1 MSASD
6 AARRA
11 GAAPDGDGT
20 RNADGAHRADSARDP
35 DLPLMPAI
43 LAAARERPADPLLL
57 TPQRSYGHGELCGC
71 AARIAAALREAGVA
85 PRRRVAIYADSYD
98 GFFAAMLGIW
108 LCGGVAVPIN
118 TSLPAAEARRLI
130 ERAAPD
136 AMVHDAAL
144 AGPAADAVGASCAP
158 AAVLPLDDL
167 LATAPPPTPDPR
179 EVDLPH
185 AGDPAMILFTSG
197 TTGVPK
203 GVCQTM
209 AAVGGNAA
217 RVAAE
222 LALTPADRI
231 FINTPPYFTSGI
243 CHFLTLAAAGGSTYA
258 EAGFFFGEGLLDR
271 LQERGCTG
279 FGGAPAH
286 LVRVVEPLSTPRRI
300 PDLRF
305 WVSSGDHL
313 PEHTIRRTREMLP
326 GVALFNMY
334 GLTEVSGR
342 LCILP
347 PGQIDRRPGSVG
359 RPIAGMRVTA
369 RDETGDTLPPGRT
382 GEFYVDGPL
391 LMSGYL
397 DDPQASAA
405 ALTPHGFRTGDF
417 GHTDADGYVW
427 VAGRR
432 DDIFKRGGEKVSTV
446 QIQQAL
452 LALPGVADCAVVAAA
467 DEVLGH
473 VPVAFVVTGDEQA
486 GLARRL
492 LKELRAELP
501 ASSLPSRI
509 VAVAAIPRTGSG
521 KAVRK
526 ELLRLLGAGDSSD
539 ANDRSR
545 RDGDG
550 GDRAGGRSHIDTGS
564 G

>member
-6 AARRA
+6 AARRTD
-11 GAAPDGDGT
+11 AAA
-20 RNADGAHRADSARDP
+20 RADGRPPSSQRDRGLDS
-35 DLPLMPAI
+35 PLLPAI

-57 TPQRSYGHGELCGC
+57 TPQRSHDYGELCGC
-71 AARIAAALREAGVA
+71 AATIVAALRKAGV
-85 PRRRVAIYADSYD
+85 RRGRRVAIYADAYD
-98 GFFAAMLGIW
+98 GFFAAMLGVW
-108 LCGGVAVPIN
+108 LAGGVVVPIN
-118 TSLPAAEARRLI
+118 TSLPGAEARRLV
-130 ERAAPD
+130 ERAAPG
-136 AMVHDAAL
+136 AMLHDAAL

-167 LATAPPPTPDPR
+167 LASAPPPAPDPL
-179 EVDLPH
+179 EVDLPD

-209 AAVGGNAA
+209 AAVGGNAT

-222 LALTPADRI
+222 LALTPTDRI

-258 EAGFFFGEGLLDR
+258 ESGFFFGEGLLDR

-286 LVRVVEPLSTPRRI
+286 LVRVVEPLSTPRRV
-300 PDLRF
+300 PGLRF

-313 PEHTIRRTREMLP
+313 PEHTIRRTREMLT

-347 PGQIDRRPGSVG
+347 ADEIDRRPGSVG
-359 RPIAGMRVTA
+359 RPIADMRVTA
-369 RDETGDTLPPGRT
+369 RDEAGKALPPGRT
-382 GEFYVDGPL
+382 GELYVDGPL

-452 LALPGVADCAVVAAA
+452 LALPGILDCAVVAAA

-473 VPVAFVVTGDEQA
+473 VPVAFVVIGDEQPA
-486 GLARRL
+486 LARRL
-492 LKELRAELP
+492 LKELRTVLP

-526 ELLRLLGAGDSSD
+526 ELLRLLGEGAG
-539 ANDRSR
+539 AGRGGRDRGESAGTD
-545 RDGDG
+545 RDRGAG
-550 GDRAGGRSHIDTGS
+550 GDKDPA
-564 G
+564 